1 MRDEINVPMHD
12 MTNQTSASPEQT
24 LRCREAIEADPGVCS
39 RNVKR
44 HEGIEPECVGGFVR
58 EPSDSSALGNS
69 ISELI
74 EPMLSWSLWYEWM
87 SEYGHPGSPM
97 VVQEPNQRLCGSVCI
112 AAGNDDERPTVDRN
126 TAGRAGLA
134 HKRTALKVDLDIT
147 ADKCYRPTMVCRP
160 PADPSRRSG
169 GRRN

>member
-1 MRDEINVPMHD
+1 MHD

-58 EPSDSSALGNS
+58 EPADSSALGNS

-112 AAGNDDERPTVDRN
+112 AAGNDDERSPVDDN
-126 TAGRAGLA
+126 PAGRAESA
-134 HKRTALKVDLDIT
+134 HGQGRVRSTSGIT
-147 ADKCYRPTMVCRP
+147 MAKGYRHD
-160 PADPSRRSG
+160 AH
-169 GRRN
+169 